1 MKEEGRHFESEEFS
15 FKIHRSWLLCSF
27 YFHHFAAN
35 TFLYLPRV
43 LVCEF
48 CSPFSHL
55 YIFFPTEWT
64 LTISSWIIF
73 YSRICPFFTRQEVL
87 SLTSVIS
94 FRVNSYQFFLG
105 DKFVFCFVYLF
116 FFPGFSSRPVCP
128 KQKVFVDILRPCGT
142 TTRHVL
148 IVLVV
153 PGKTPV
159 KSAVPGP

>member
-1 MKEEGRHFESEEFS
+1 MDFVHF
-15 FKIHRSWLLCSF
+15 
-27 YFHHFAAN
+27 
-35 TFLYLPRV
+35 V
-43 LVCEF
+43 LD
-48 CSPFSHL
+48 
-55 YIFFPTEWT
+55 Y
-64 LTISSWIIF
+64 F

-87 SLTSVIS
+87 SLTSAIS

-142 TTRHVL
+142 TTPHVL